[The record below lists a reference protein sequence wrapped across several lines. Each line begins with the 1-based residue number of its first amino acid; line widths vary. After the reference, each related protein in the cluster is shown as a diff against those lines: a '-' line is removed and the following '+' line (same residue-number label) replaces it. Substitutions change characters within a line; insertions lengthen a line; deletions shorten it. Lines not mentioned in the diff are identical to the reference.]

1 MNDNEKKQIFP
12 QISKALNDFIEDE
25 DGNITRSRLA
35 VIGSMIMLMSIM
47 YGMEALADHSSHR
60 SHRSHSSHQSGSGGH
75 GSHESHV
82 SHQSH
87 TSSSTHDSH
96 SSHSDH
102 GSHSSHTSHSNT
114 SSHSNSRFSNEGDV
128 TYGPSLSSIKGIS
141 SQPAAMSVE
150 ELTTPGFKSAL
161 IGEHAISDIVIPT
174 ISTLPVPPST
184 PQIQDILPVDF
195 YTEETDSE

>member
-35 VIGSMIMLMSIM
+35 VIGSMIMIMSIM
-47 YGMEALADHSSHR
+47 YGIEALADHSSHR

-128 TYGPSLSSIKGIS
+128 TYGPSLSSINGI
-141 SQPAAMSVE
+141 A
-150 ELTTPGFKSAL
+150 LTKSKF
-161 IGEHAISDIVIPT
+161 D
-174 ISTLPVPPST
+174 
-184 PQIQDILPVDF
+184 
-195 YTEETDSE
+195 